1 MQIHLALRSSILITV
16 PYSQQPFTYSFIK
29 RNSLYTLVDL
39 LFLCNRCLAQHGISY
54 INNPPPFPQTD
65 SVNLESI
72 LNDIET
78 ISEDILAIQLE
89 KSKSRDNLMSQAEQG
104 NSSNCSDK
112 DNSKKPYRSEMNL
125 YLQYDGVNPTISNGT
140 ATTQT
145 GSTVIA
151 ASSAS
156 DSSSGH
162 KLSSR
167 TRSLEREPTDS
178 PAPHMPD
185 PMAPFP
191 DKCTYLG
198 FEQLNQQAAGM
209 QSPAS
214 GQKPPVGVK
223 PNIPAKP
230 PPPLPPARRPAM
242 PTEPPPSPPVGV
254 SPNKSHLYKSLATA
268 AAKRAIFRSTPTQLT
283 RSLDVEWGAGPGD
296 ATDPVEASEVGFNS
310 YMPMHYILNQFV
322 FHFGRMT
329 TRPSARHDVFQLCV
343 RRNSSSSSSSQWR
356 VLFLPWCPLGPQ
368 QLSVAGT

>member
-1 MQIHLALRSSILITV
+1 M
-16 PYSQQPFTYSFIK
+16 
-29 RNSLYTLVDL
+29 
-39 LFLCNRCLAQHGISY
+39 
-54 INNPPPFPQTD
+54 
-65 SVNLESI
+65 
-72 LNDIET
+72 NDIET

-89 KSKSRDNLMSQAEQG
+89 KSKSRDNLEQG
-104 NSSNCSDK
+104 SGK
-112 DNSKKPYRSEMNL
+112 DNGKQKPYRSEMNL
-125 YLQYDGVNPTISNGT
+125 YLQYDGSNPTISNGT
-140 ATTQT
+140 ATTTQT
-145 GSTVIA
+145 GSTVMAAAAAA

-198 FEQLNQQAAGM
+198 FEQLNQQAQAG
-209 QSPAS
+209 SA
-214 GQKPPVGVK
+214 QKPPVGVK
-223 PNIPAKP
+223 PTNIPPAKP

-283 RSLDVEWGAGPGD
+283 RSLDVEPTTGAGTD
-296 ATDPVEASEVGFNS
+296 AATDAVDASEVGFNPPCV
-310 YMPMHYILNQFV
+310 PMH
-322 FHFGRMT
+322 
-329 TRPSARHDVFQLCV
+329 
-343 RRNSSSSSSSQWR
+343 
-356 VLFLPWCPLGPQ
+356 
-368 QLSVAGT
+368 

>member
-1 MQIHLALRSSILITV
+1 M
-16 PYSQQPFTYSFIK
+16 
-29 RNSLYTLVDL
+29 
-39 LFLCNRCLAQHGISY
+39 
-54 INNPPPFPQTD
+54 
-65 SVNLESI
+65 
-72 LNDIET
+72 NDIET

-89 KSKSRDNLMSQAEQG
+89 KSKSRDNLEQG
-104 NSSNCSDK
+104 SDK
-112 DNSKKPYRSEMNL
+112 DNGKQKPYRSEMNL
-125 YLQYDGVNPTISNGT
+125 YLQYDGSNPTISNGT
-140 ATTQT
+140 ATTTQT
-145 GSTVIA
+145 GSTVMAAAAAAA

-198 FEQLNQQAAGM
+198 FEQLNQQAQAG
-209 QSPAS
+209 SA
-214 GQKPPVGVK
+214 QKSPVGVK
-223 PNIPAKP
+223 PTNIPPAKP

-283 RSLDVEWGAGPGD
+283 RSLDVEPTTGVGTD
-296 ATDPVEASEVGFNS
+296 TATDAVDASEVGFNPPCV
-310 YMPMHYILNQFV
+310 PMH
-322 FHFGRMT
+322 
-329 TRPSARHDVFQLCV
+329 
-343 RRNSSSSSSSQWR
+343 
-356 VLFLPWCPLGPQ
+356 
-368 QLSVAGT
+368 

>member
-1 MQIHLALRSSILITV
+1 M
-16 PYSQQPFTYSFIK
+16 
-29 RNSLYTLVDL
+29 
-39 LFLCNRCLAQHGISY
+39 
-54 INNPPPFPQTD
+54 
-65 SVNLESI
+65 ESI

-89 KSKSRDNLMSQAEQG
+89 KSKSRDNLMSQGEQG
-104 NSSNCSDK
+104 NSNNNCSDK

-125 YLQYDGVNPTISNGT
+125 YLQYDGVNPTLSNGT

-145 GSTVIA
+145 GSTVMA

-283 RSLDVEWGAGPGD
+283 RSLDVECTTGNESAVAGD
-296 ATDPVEASEVGFNS
+296 ATDPVDASEVGFNP
-310 YMPMHYILNQFV
+310 YMPMHYILNEFV
-322 FHFGRMT
+322 F
-329 TRPSARHDVFQLCV
+329 VIL
-343 RRNSSSSSSSQWR
+343 
-356 VLFLPWCPLGPQ
+356 
-368 QLSVAGT
+368 AG